1 MLNLSKLEHYKGN
14 KMRQANIVRNTNET
28 KISLEINLDGNGK
41 SEIKTGIG
49 FMDHMLEL
57 FTKHSGCDLKIEA
70 NGDLHIDSHHLT
82 EDLGIALG
90 MAIHSAIG
98 DKKGIKRYG
107 DIILPMDETLMIAA
121 VDCSGRPF
129 FAWDVIMPQ
138 PKVGDWDSELAED
151 FFRALAIN
159 GGLTLHIRMLSGTNT
174 HHIVEAAFKA
184 CARALREALSDD
196 PREKG
201 IPSTKGTL

>member
-1 MLNLSKLEHYKGN
+1 
-14 KMRQANIVRNTNET
+14 MRKANIVRNTNET
-28 KISLEINLDGNGK
+28 QISLEINIDGDGK
-41 SEIKTGIG
+41 ADIKTGIG
-49 FMDHMLEL
+49 FVDHMLEL
-57 FTKHSGCDLKIEA
+57 FAKHSGCDIQIKA
-70 NGDLHIDSHHLT
+70 TGDLHVDSHHLT

-90 MAIHSAIG
+90 MALHTAIG
-98 DKKGIKRYG
+98 DKKGIRRYG

-129 FAWDVIMPQ
+129 FVWDVKMPQ

-151 FFRALAIN
+151 FFRALATN
-159 GGLTLHIRMLSGTNT
+159 GGLTLHLRMLSGTNT

-184 CARALREALSDD
+184 CARALREALSADL
-196 PREKG
+196 REKG